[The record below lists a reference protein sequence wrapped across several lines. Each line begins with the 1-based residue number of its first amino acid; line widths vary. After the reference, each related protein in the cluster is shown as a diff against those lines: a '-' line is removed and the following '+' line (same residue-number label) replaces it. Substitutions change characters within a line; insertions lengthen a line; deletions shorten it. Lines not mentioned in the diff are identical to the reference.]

1 MNLTE
6 RELQILDLIGKE
18 YTTDRI
24 AQYLHITVSTVETH
38 RRNLF
43 QKLGVNS
50 VVGLVKEGIK
60 RNLIT
65 I

>member
-18 YTTDRI
+18 YTSDRI
-24 AQYLHITVSTVETH
+24 AQYLHITASTVETH

-43 QKLGVNS
+43 KKMGVTS
-50 VVGLVKEGIK
+50 VVGLIKEALKLGLMKI
-60 RNLIT
+60 
-65 I
+65 